1 MVDLAPYVTLTKTIT
16 LLCGGLVTVLATR
29 AYRRTRSPAL
39 GSLAVGF
46 GLVTLGG
53 LVAGG
58 LYQLLNISISA
69 SVAIHSTFTAAGFGV
84 LAYAAYA
91 RQPTDTPES
100 SGRPQ
105 DHP

>member
-1 MVDLAPYVTLTKTIT
+1 MLDLLPYVTLTKTVT
-16 LLCGGLVTVLATR
+16 LVCGGLVTVLAIR

-58 LYQLLNISISA
+58 LHELLGLSLGE
-69 SVAIHSTFTAAGFGV
+69 SVALHSTFTAAGFVV
-84 LAYAAYA
+84 LAYAVYA
-91 RQPTDTPES
+91 RWEPAPDTEP
-100 SGRPQ
+100 GGDPAG
-105 DHP
+105 